1 MAVLDLTTGLVAS
14 YKGHGF
20 RLTSI
25 TPPRSEHP
33 VVISADVQGSLRVWP
48 VPPRVARVVA
58 TTDHRFYAAFF
69 HDESTVTATSFG
81 GGLTTFSPARGV
93 QTSAPHEGLNIQI
106 QPSSTRRTFAT
117 YGLHDVVELWS
128 SETMERT
135 RVLATQHGS
144 VSQVALLGDTGE
156 LISSGGDGR
165 LVRWTASGEPTLIAK
180 LDQPIDGFAR
190 IPRDGELLFAG
201 ADGALWRTDG
211 ARTVALRPGGA
222 RVIRLVLA
230 PDQRTVYAGT
240 ARGDLIAIDTTSWQ
254 QDVALH
260 VAGAVQEISISDDSH
275 TLAVA
280 TNDGK
285 IHIGTRSDEPSPI
298 TRWQALRLQAR
309 HQALTPDG
317 LLVAASTDGA
327 IWIYSI
333 ARRRWLCLPMGSGD
347 LRWVAVSSNAAAA
360 VGVDYEGRL
369 LWIDLDAARAL
380 LTNNSRSQL

>member
-1 MAVLDLTTGLVAS
+1 
-14 YKGHGF
+14 
-20 RLTSI
+20 
-25 TPPRSEHP
+25 
-33 VVISADVQGSLRVWP
+33 VISADVQGSLRVWP

-106 QPSSTRRTFAT
+106 QPSSSRRTFAT
-117 YGLHDVVELWS
+117 YGLQDVVELWS

-135 RVLATQHGS
+135 RVLTTQHGS
-144 VSQVALLGDTGE
+144 VSQVALLGDPGE

-165 LVRWTASGEPTLIAK
+165 LVRWTASGEPALIAK
-180 LDQPIDGFAR
+180 LDQPIDGFVR
-190 IPRDGELLFAG
+190 IPRAGEFLFAG

-211 ARTVALRPGGA
+211 ARTVALRPGGS

-254 QDVALH
+254 PDLALH
-260 VAGAVQEISISDDSH
+260 VAGAVQELSISDDSH

-285 IHIGTRSDEPSPI
+285 IHIGTRRDERSPI
-298 TRWQALRLQAR
+298 TPWQTLRLQAR

-317 LLVAASTDGA
+317 LLVAASTDGT

-333 ARRRWLCLPMGSGD
+333 PRRRWLCLPMGSGD

-360 VGVDYEGRL
+360 IGVDYEGRL

-380 LTNNSRSQL
+380 LTNDSRSQR